1 LGKLARSEGFKAKVT
16 LLVLIGSVIGVGQA
30 SSRGMLDW
38 LVPCMVEFLSSE
50 DWVVRKAALEALG
63 KWR

>member
-1 LGKLARSEGFKAKVT
+1 
-16 LLVLIGSVIGVGQA
+16 
-30 SSRGMLDW
+30 MLDW